1 MPKVRRSFRDPQ
13 YEAPTYKDALER
25 IGANL
30 RRMRK
35 DRGWS
40 QADAAQRL
48 GMKPQQFHQLESRG
62 NNTTLVTL
70 ARIADAFGADIS
82 ELLAPIL
89 PTQAKAE

>member
-13 YEAPTYKDALER
+13 YETPTYKNALER
-25 IGANL
+25 IAANL

-35 DRGWS
+35 DRGWT

-82 ELLAPIL
+82 ELLAPV
-89 PTQAKAE
+89 PEAEAEH